1 MTGGEVRGFGTQGR
15 RSSILGD
22 HEDTVSRARAKLRD
36 ACSSTKPIP
45 FWTTFGMKNYH
56 HLINELDDDSTM
68 NFTNFA
74 QDNDTT
80 FIGSNVTNEEIIHE
94 VVSIAVP
101 IIFGLVSLIGFV
113 GNALVV
119 VVVSANQQMRST
131 TNLLILNLA
140 IADLL
145 FIIFCVPFTATDYA
159 LRRWPFGHIWCKMV
173 QYLIVVTAYA
183 SVYTLVFMSLDRF
196 LAVVHPI
203 ASRSW
208 RTERN
213 AILAIFIS
221 WVLFLTVSIPVFI
234 SHGLVEFDDVHRHC
248 IFLDSELFKD
258 EFGYNLRA
266 YRVRIFSV
274 DIIKTL

>member
-1 MTGGEVRGFGTQGR
+1 MNYSNFSQINETFGTN
-15 RSSILGD
+15 
-22 HEDTVSRARAKLRD
+22 A
-36 ACSSTKPIP
+36 
-45 FWTTFGMKNYH
+45 
-56 HLINELDDDSTM
+56 
-68 NFTNFA
+68 
-74 QDNDTT
+74 
-80 FIGSNVTNEEIIHE
+80 TNEEIIHE

-145 FIIFCVPFTATDYA
+145 FIVFCVPFTATDYA
-159 LRRWPFGHIWCKMV
+159 LRRWPFGDIWCKMV

-234 SHGLVEFDDVHRHC
+234 SHGLVDFDDVHSHC
-248 IFLDSELFKD
+248 LFLDSELFKG
-258 EFGYNLRA
+258 EIGYNLRA
-266 YRVRIFSV
+266 YRVRIFSI
-274 DIIKTL
+274 DIIQTL